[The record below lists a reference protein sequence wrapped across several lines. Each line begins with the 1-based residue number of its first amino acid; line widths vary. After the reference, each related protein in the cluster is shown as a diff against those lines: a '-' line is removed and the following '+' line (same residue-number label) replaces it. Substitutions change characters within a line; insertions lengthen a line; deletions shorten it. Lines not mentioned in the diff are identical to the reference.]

1 MRDGVHVDRY
11 RNLKVKYID
20 HHNPDLVLLS
30 EDGSEVNRIDLT
42 RISSTHSIHKLCQM
56 LGLKEICRDQNR
68 DCGKWA
74 SQGECERNYDYM
86 SVSCRKA
93 CEMCSEDGETLKV
106 EPACRDKNAGEC
118 PYWAT
123 MGECDANPSFMLQ
136 TCAKS
141 CGVCGTAAENKDE
154 L

>member
-1 MRDGVHVDRY
+1 
-11 RNLKVKYID
+11 
-20 HHNPDLVLLS
+20 
-30 EDGSEVNRIDLT
+30 
-42 RISSTHSIHKLCQM
+42 
-56 LGLKEICRDQNR
+56 
-68 DCGKWA
+68 
-74 SQGECERNYDYM
+74 
-86 SVSCRKA
+86 
-93 CEMCSEDGETLKV
+93 V
-106 EPACRDKNAGEC
+106 EPACRDKNVGEC